1 MNKNTLGKGLID
13 CWVVFRIKVRKNQV
27 NFISV
32 FVVAVGTVFNVAVVV
47 VLAINEVTLTS

>member
-1 MNKNTLGKGLID
+1 M
-13 CWVVFRIKVRKNQV
+13 